1 MEDNFSQSSSQE
13 ILLQLSQTPAAVQ
26 SSEAFKER
34 LSHLSFQERSER
46 LVMKNIKD
54 TLKELNKTPEGRKQS
69 KLIIA
74 AVSHPV
80 FGDPG
85 LDLDET
91 TRKETI

>member
-1 MEDNFSQSSSQE
+1 
-13 ILLQLSQTPAAVQ
+13 
-26 SSEAFKER
+26 
-34 LSHLSFQERSER
+34 
-46 LVMKNIKD
+46 MKNIRD
-54 TLKELNKTPEGRKQS
+54 TLTELKKTPGGRKQS

-85 LDLDET
+85 LDLDER

>member
-1 MEDNFSQSSSQE
+1 
-13 ILLQLSQTPAAVQ
+13 
-26 SSEAFKER
+26 
-34 LSHLSFQERSER
+34 
-46 LVMKNIKD
+46 MKNIKN
-54 TLKELNKTPEGRKQS
+54 TLTELRKTPEGRKQA

-85 LDLDET
+85 LDLDER